1 MSGEQ
6 AATYNGLFKKVY
18 GKFNNLRVPGMK
30 LLDFIPFEGSASDGE
45 SYIEGMAL
53 TDESGHTWT
62 GSGLALANINPANA
76 GVVEQAEYKSYEYL
90 LTSVIPWKVMSRSE
104 GNEKAFKSATKYLVS
119 NNLESHART
128 LQDVVLYGQ
137 DTTYGLFGHTS
148 YTTATYRGVAFTNG
162 TGIINSISFTN
173 GINAAGRHVLFNL
186 GEFASGLFVG
196 REGTVFV
203 EIERSSGSVV
213 YESRL
218 KSVNVEFGYATFEDG
233 TPIAASSLTSHY
245 WAIKGMEDTTKLMP
259 GIIKIIST
267 QSGSLFGIETSKYSR
282 YRGIVVTGGGPNSGV
297 KLTFGR
303 VLDGI
308 AYAANKG
315 LGTPTQVE
323 QMVFMNNLAWANVL
337 DDQMAYRRYDSS
349 YKISS
354 LDVGANMIS
363 FHSQIGITKLVPV
376 SWMKEGQAIGLC
388 RPLSAAGASE
398 NVPNR
403 HWYRGGSSE
412 MSFKVPGA
420 DGQLIKLL
428 DNQTGYKYTSR
439 SDQFVACRIPG
450 YQILWTGF
458 NWESNS

>member
-1 MSGEQ
+1 MSQ

-30 LLDFIPFEGSASDGE
+30 LLDYIPFEGAASDGE
-45 SYIEGMAL
+45 SYVEGMAL

-62 GSGLALANINPANA
+62 GSGLALADINPANA

-90 LTSVIPWKVMSRSE
+90 LTSVIPWKVMSRTQ

-128 LQDVVLYGQ
+128 LQDAVIYGQ
-137 DTTYGLFGHTS
+137 ADGLFGHTS
-148 YTTATYRGVAFTNG
+148 YTSATFRGVSLTNGTGTINGIAFTNG
-162 TGIINSISFTN
+162 V
-173 GINAAGRHVLFNL
+173 NAASSAVLFNL

-203 EIERSSGSVV
+203 EIERSSGNVV
-213 YESRL
+213 FEGRL
-218 KSVNVEFGYATFEDG
+218 KSVNVEYGYVTFESG
-233 TPIAASSLTSHY
+233 SPVAASSLTSHY
-245 WAIKGMEDTTKLMP
+245 WGIKGMEDTTKLMP

-267 QSGSLFGIETSKYSR
+267 QSGQLFGIETSKYSR
-282 YRGIVVTGGGPNSGV
+282 YRGIVVDGGGPNSGV

-303 VLDGI
+303 ILDGI

-337 DDQMAYRRYDSS
+337 DDQMAYRRFDNS
-349 YKISS
+349 YKITN
-354 LDVGANMIS
+354 LDVGANMIT
-363 FHSQIGITKLVPV
+363 FHSQIGITKLVPCAF
-376 SWMKEGQAIGLC
+376 MKEGQALGLC
-388 RPLSAAGASE
+388 KPLSAAGQGE

-412 MSFKVPGA
+412 MSFQVPGA

-439 SDQFVACRIPG
+439 SDQFVACRVPG
-450 YQILWTGF
+450 YQIFWKGY
-458 NWESNS
+458 NWESAT

>member
-1 MSGEQ
+1 MSQ
-6 AATYNGLFKKVY
+6 AATYNGLFKRVY

-30 LLDFIPFEGSASDGE
+30 ILDFIPFEGSAADGE

-62 GSGLALANINPANA
+62 GSGLALADINPANA

-90 LTSVIPWKVMSRSE
+90 LTSVIPWKVMSRTQ

-119 NNLESHART
+119 NNLESHGRT
-128 LQDVVLYGQ
+128 LNDVVVYGQ
-137 DTTYGLFGHTS
+137 VDGLFGHTA
-148 YTTATYRGVAFTNG
+148 YMTATYRGVSFTNG
-162 TGIINSISFTN
+162 TGTLGGIVFTN
-173 GINAAGRHVLFNL
+173 GINAASRAVLFNL
-186 GEFASGLFVG
+186 GEFAPGLFVG

-203 EIERSSGSVV
+203 QIERSSGSVV
-213 YESRL
+213 FESKL
-218 KSVNVEFGYATFEDG
+218 KSVDVENGYVTFEDG
-233 TPIAASSLTSHY
+233 TPIAASTLTSHY
-245 WAIKGMEDTTKLMP
+245 WGIKGMEDTTKLMP

-267 QSGSLFGIETSKYSR
+267 QSGPLFGIETSKYSR
-282 YRGIVVTGGGPNSGV
+282 YRGIVVDGGGPNSGV

-303 VLDGI
+303 ILDGI

-315 LGTPTQVE
+315 LGTPQQVE

-337 DDQMAYRRYDSS
+337 DDQMAYRRYDNSF
-349 YKISS
+349 KISN
-354 LDVGANMIS
+354 LEVGANMIT
-363 FHSQIGITKLVPV
+363 FYSQIGVTKLVPC
-376 SWMKEGQAIGLC
+376 STIKEGQALGLC
-388 RPLSAAGASE
+388 KPMSAAGAGE

-412 MSFKVPGA
+412 MSFQVPGA

-450 YQILWTGF
+450 FQIFWEGF
-458 NWESNS
+458 DWESST